1 MEANASMVL
10 YEFFHFLIGFSL
22 GNCEFA
28 RVYTCANICGIHLFT
43 SPLKR
48 VYRGYKS
55 KRVV

>member
-28 RVYTCANICGIHLFT
+28 RVYNICANICGIHLFT
-43 SPLKR
+43 STLKR
-48 VYRGYKS
+48 VYRG
-55 KRVV
+55 

>member
-28 RVYTCANICGIHLFT
+28 RVCTRVQTYVGSICSRL
-43 SPLKR
+43 R
-48 VYRGYKS
+48 
-55 KRVV
+55 